1 MEVNKREPHDEFGN
15 RGIGSTTV
23 EIDFQHTVRREN
35 SSAFSTCRRDYAGVN
50 WLG

>member
-23 EIDFQHTVRREN
+23 EIDFQHTEGERIRPLSRHAVG
-35 SSAFSTCRRDYAGVN
+35 TTPG
-50 WLG
+50 